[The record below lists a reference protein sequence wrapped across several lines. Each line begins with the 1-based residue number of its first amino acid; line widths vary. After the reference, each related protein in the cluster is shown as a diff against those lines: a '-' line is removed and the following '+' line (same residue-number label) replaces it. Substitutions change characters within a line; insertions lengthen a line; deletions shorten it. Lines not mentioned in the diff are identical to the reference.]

1 MPLIPFNPSTHLQST
16 HTSPALLSP
25 LELFLDSMSMSI
37 NGVSPSFQSFRPPT
51 LPLPVEEENPFSI
64 LGESRHVLAPPH
76 WKKAAEAL
84 QCGHFDE
91 VCAMVSQFAHA
102 QTVDIQGTALTVAQV
117 TALARGDHVR
127 VALDEAVARGRVTR
141 SADWVAENISRGT
154 DTYGVT
160 TGFGATSHRRTNK
173 TADLQTELIRF
184 LNAGV
189 IGKETLPAS
198 FSKAAMLVRANTLM
212 QGYSGIR
219 WEILEAMAKL
229 INLNLI
235 PKLPLRGTITASGD
249 LVPLSYIAGVLTGRH
264 NSKVV
269 TPEGEEITAME
280 ALKRAGIEAPFQL
293 QAKEGLALVNG
304 TAVGSAVAATVCFDA
319 NILGLLAEVLSA
331 LFCEVMNGKPEFTD
345 PLTHELKHHPGQIES
360 AAIMEFLLD
369 ESDYMKAAKL
379 RQEKDVLMK
388 PKQDRYALR
397 TSPQW
402 LGPQIEVIRM
412 ATHAI
417 EREINSVNDNPLID
431 VSRDLA
437 LHGGNFQGTP
447 IGVSMDNLRIA
458 IAAIGKLMFAQF
470 SELVCDYYNGGLP
483 SNLSGG
489 PNPSLDY
496 GFKGAE
502 IAMAAY
508 CSELQYLANP
518 VTTHVQSAEQHN
530 QDVNSLGLISARK
543 SAEAVE
549 ILKLMSA
556 TYMVALCQAV
566 DLRHLEENMREVVKH
581 LITQVAR
588 KTLYTDE
595 DGTLLESRFCEKE
608 LQQVVENLPVF
619 SYIDDPTNPSYT
631 FLPQLRDVL
640 VERALKDPKS
650 TDSAGYSIFKRIPIF
665 QEELKERLI
674 EEISKARERFDN
686 GDFPIPNRIKKC
698 RTYPIYGFVRKEV
711 GTKLLSGENK
721 VSPGED
727 IEKVYEAIN
736 DGKLGDVL
744 MKCLS
749 FWRGTSGPFTPRPSG
764 LSSPAQFNPEY
775 WGWFEKLRSPSSAS
789 NGRVNWDQL

>member
-1 MPLIPFNPSTHLQST
+1 MATNEI
-16 HTSPALLSP
+16 A
-25 LELFLDSMSMSI
+25 
-37 NGVSPSFQSFRPPT
+37 PT
-51 LPLPVEEENPFSI
+51 LQKHSNNPICLSENSDVSTPL
-64 LGESRHVLAPPH
+64 H

-84 QCGHFDE
+84 QCSHFDQ
-91 VCAMVSQFAHA
+91 VHQMVSQFSQA
-102 QTVDIQGTALTVAQV
+102 QTVDIQGTTLTVAEV
-117 TALARGDHVR
+117 TAIARRNEVKVNLDETVARDR
-127 VALDEAVARGRVTR
+127 VAK
-141 SADWVAENISRGT
+141 SANWVAENISRGT

-189 IGKETLPAS
+189 IGKENLPSSYA
-198 FSKAAMLVRANTLM
+198 KAGMLVRVNTLM

-229 INLNLI
+229 MNKNLI

-249 LVPLSYIAGVLTGRH
+249 LVPLSYIAGLITGRH

-269 TPEGEEITAME
+269 TPEGEEITAIE
-280 ALKRAGIEAPFQL
+280 ALKRAGIPAPFEL

-319 NILGLLAEVLSA
+319 NILALLSEVLSA
-331 LFCEVMNGKPEFTD
+331 LFCEVMHGKPEFTD

-360 AAIMEFLLD
+360 AAIMKHLLD
-369 ESDYMKAAKL
+369 ESDYMKEAKI
-379 RQEKDVLMK
+379 RNEKDPLTR

-412 ATHAI
+412 ATHSI

-431 VSRDLA
+431 VSRNLA

-458 IAAIGKLMFAQF
+458 IAAMGKLMFAQF
-470 SELVCDYYNGGLP
+470 SELVCDYYNNGLP

-543 SAEAVE
+543 SAEAIE

-556 TYMVALCQAV
+556 TFMVALCQAI
-566 DLRHLEENMREVVKH
+566 DLRHLEENMRQVVKQ
-581 LITQVAR
+581 TVSQVIKR
-588 KTLYTDE
+588 TLYIAE
-595 DGTLLESRFCEKE
+595 DGSLLDSRFSEKE
-608 LQQVVENLPVF
+608 LLQVVEHQPVF
-619 SYIDDPTNPSYT
+619 SYLDDPTNPHYA
-631 FLPQLRDVL
+631 FLPKVQEVL
-640 VERALKDPKS
+640 VAKALP
-650 TDSAGYSIFKRIPIF
+650 DSKANENGYSIFKRIPVF
-665 QEELKERLI
+665 MEELKARLE
-674 EEISKARERFDN
+674 EEISKARERFGN
-686 GDFPIPNRIKKC
+686 GDVSIANRIKKC
-698 RTYPIYGFVRKEV
+698 RTYAIYRFVREEV
-711 GTKLLSGENK
+711 GTEILSGAKK

-736 DGKLGDVL
+736 EGKLGDVL
-744 MKCLS
+744 INCLS
-749 FWRGTSGPFTPRPSG
+749 NRKTNNVVP
-764 LSSPAQFNPEY
+764 L
-775 WGWFEKLRSPSSAS
+775 
-789 NGRVNWDQL
+789 QL

>member
-1 MPLIPFNPSTHLQST
+1 MANEHLQFST
-16 HTSPALLSP
+16 FSLPEDSKIPICLLENS
-25 LELFLDSMSMSI
+25 S
-37 NGVSPSFQSFRPPT
+37 VSTPS
-51 LPLPVEEENPFSI
+51 
-64 LGESRHVLAPPH
+64 H
-76 WKKAAEAL
+76 WKKAGEAL
-84 QCGHFDE
+84 QSSHFDQ
-91 VCAMVSQFAHA
+91 VRQMVSQFAVS
-102 QTVDIQGTALTVAQV
+102 QTVDIQGTGLTVAQV
-117 TALARGDHVR
+117 TAIARRNELKVN
-127 VALDEAVARGRVTR
+127 LDEAVARARVEE
-141 SADWVAENISRGT
+141 SANWVAENISRGT

-189 IGKETLPAS
+189 IGKENLPPS
-198 FSKAAMLVRANTLM
+198 YSKAAMLVRTNTLM

-219 WEILEAMAKL
+219 WEILEGMAKL
-229 INLNLI
+229 MNQNLI

-249 LVPLSYIAGVLTGRH
+249 LVPLSYIAGLITGRH

-269 TPEGEEITAME
+269 TPEGEEITAIE
-280 ALKRAGIEAPFQL
+280 ALKRAGISAPFEL

-319 NILGLLAEVLSA
+319 NILALLAEILSA
-331 LFCEVMNGKPEFTD
+331 LFCEVMHGKPEFTD
-345 PLTHELKHHPGQIES
+345 PLTHNLKHHPGQIES
-360 AAIMEFLLD
+360 AAIMKLLLD
-369 ESDYMKAAKL
+369 ESDYIKDAKI
-379 RQEKDVLMK
+379 RHEKDPLTK

-412 ATHAI
+412 ATHSI
-417 EREINSVNDNPLID
+417 EREINSVNDNPIID
-431 VSRDLA
+431 VARDLA

-470 SELVCDYYNGGLP
+470 SELVCNYYNNGLP

-543 SAEAVE
+543 SAEAIV

-566 DLRHLEENMREVVKH
+566 DLRHLEENMRETVKDVVRR
-581 LITQVAR
+581 VVR
-588 KTLYTDE
+588 KTLYMAE
-595 DGTLLESRFCEKE
+595 DGSLLDSRFSEKE
-608 LQQVVENLPVF
+608 LLQVVDHQPVF
-619 SYIDDPTNPSYT
+619 SYLDDPTNPHYA
-631 FLPQLRDVL
+631 FFPKLQEVL
-640 VERALKDPKS
+640 VAKALS
-650 TDSAGYSIFKRIPIF
+650 DSKAEENCYSVFKRIPIF
-665 QEELKERLI
+665 MEELKARLG
-674 EEISKARERFDN
+674 EEVSKARERFDN
-686 GDFPIPNRIKKC
+686 GDFAIANRIKKC
-698 RTYPIYGFVRKEV
+698 RTYPIYAFLRVEV
-711 GTKLLSGENK
+711 GTELLSGAKK

-727 IEKVYEAIN
+727 VEKVYEAIN
-736 DGKLGDVL
+736 EGKLGDVL
-744 MKCLS
+744 MNCLINLKENHLLPK
-749 FWRGTSGPFTPRPSG
+749 PF
-764 LSSPAQFNPEY
+764 
-775 WGWFEKLRSPSSAS
+775 
-789 NGRVNWDQL
+789 